1 MDKLHPAVIVY
12 ANINNKR
19 PSTICCVIMSYDVY
33 NSIISIDDA
42 NIGHG
47 VGGYRLHSFRVPR
60 TQIIIFTQYPIGAF
74 NTNI

>member
-1 MDKLHPAVIVY
+1 MDNLHPAVIVY

-19 PSTICCVIMSYDVY
+19 SSTICCVIIMSYDVY

-47 VGGYRLHSFRVPR
+47 VGGIPS
-60 TQIIIFTQYPIGAF
+60 A
-74 NTNI
+74 